1 MATKGKTTI
10 VQYDEHGKVVFKA
23 ENPGHQTRKEIR
35 KECRKWKA
43 YYSKCQII
51 YS

>member
-1 MATKGKTTI
+1 MSTKGKTTI
-10 VQYDEHGKVVFKA
+10 VQYDDNGKVVFKA
-23 ENPGHQTRKEIR
+23 ETPGHQTRKECR

-43 YYSKCQII
+43 DYSKCQII